1 MLKRA
6 AFRRIILASL
16 ALVILLIIY
25 FFPDKES
32 YINESLSYVE
42 KIEMP
47 IFLIDKMNYVAR
59 TTIVK
64 KNEIKTD
71 VIKEIIDALTIE
83 GTKSS
88 YIPNGFSAIIPKN
101 TKLLSMDL
109 KEGLLKL
116 NFSKE
121 FLDVS
126 KEFENKLIEALIFS
140 LTEMGEVEKI
150 MIFIEDKQLT
160 KLPHSNKE
168 LPNTLDKTYGI
179 NKIYNIE
186 TLKDTSKTT
195 IYYLSKNN
203 DFYYYV
209 PVTEVSNEHIE
220 RVEIIIKNLK
230 TTPIYH
236 TNLISYLTASANL
249 LSYQLLENS
258 ISLSFNNKIL
268 ANIEEKDILE
278 EVKYSISLSLR
289 DTYGINT
296 VIFNVDNEKID
307 TAHV

>member
-83 GTKSS
+83 GSKSS

-126 KEFENKLIEALIFS
+126 KEYENKLIEALIFS

-186 TLKDTSKTT
+186 TLKETSKTT
-195 IYYLSKNN
+195 VYYLSKNN
-203 DFYYYV
+203 DVFYYV

-296 VIFNVDNEKID
+296 VIFNVENEKID

>member
-296 VIFNVDNEKID
+296 VIFNVENEKID